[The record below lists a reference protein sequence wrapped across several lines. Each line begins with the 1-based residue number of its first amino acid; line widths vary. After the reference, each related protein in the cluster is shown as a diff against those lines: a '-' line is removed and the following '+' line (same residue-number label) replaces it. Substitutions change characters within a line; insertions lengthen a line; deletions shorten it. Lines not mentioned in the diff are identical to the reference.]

1 MLQNYYELLGIPNNA
16 VKSEIKRAYRK
27 LALKWHP
34 DKNPANSIE
43 ANQRFKEICEA
54 YQILF
59 DDRRRRIYDHERY
72 RRAFDNNNNNYNNNG
87 SGGKPQQQQQTQS
100 FFSGFNQWFAFKSPD
115 EIFREE
121 FGNESPKFYESMDP
135 PMNYCSCYHGPND
148 IPHRNF
154 MAFMRDPFT
163 NMTMNFDE
171 PQMDARKSATREAA
185 PVAAEQRNIVVT
197 TKYVDGRKMVTKR
210 YQDNQGE
217 TILLYENGK
226 LISKTFNCWFI
237 TTFDW
242 KRPHSQNTH
251 EIIAREKPNNKEKRL
266 FFFFKFLTIILFTYT
281 HRNDV
286 FGNNSERQL
295 LSFVLKSSFL
305 CFWICIQIRYFYS
318 ISLHNTIY
326 NNV

>member
-34 DKNPANSIE
+34 DKNPANSTE
-43 ANQRFKEICEA
+43 ANKRFKEICEA

-59 DDRRRRIYDHERY
+59 DDRRRRLYDHERY
-72 RRAFDNNNNNYNNNG
+72 HRAFNNNNN
-87 SGGKPQQQQQTQS
+87 SGKQQQQQTQS
-100 FFSGFNQWFAFKSPD
+100 FFSGFHQWFAFKSPD
-115 EIFREE
+115 ELFREE

-135 PMNYCSCYHGPND
+135 PAAYCSCYHGPND

-171 PQMDARKSATREAA
+171 PRLDARTTPAKEAA
-185 PVAAEQRNIVVT
+185 AEPRNIAVT
-197 TKYVDGRKMVTKR
+197 TKYVDGRQIVTKK

-226 LISKTFNCWFI
+226 LVSKTF
-237 TTFDW
+237 
-242 KRPHSQNTH
+242 
-251 EIIAREKPNNKEKRL
+251 
-266 FFFFKFLTIILFTYT
+266 
-281 HRNDV
+281 
-286 FGNNSERQL
+286 
-295 LSFVLKSSFL
+295 
-305 CFWICIQIRYFYS
+305 IC
-318 ISLHNTIY
+318 
-326 NNV
+326 